1 MVKNLPAMQ
10 ETLVQSLSQE
20 DCLEKEMATH
30 SNMLAWEIKW
40 TEEPGGLQSTEVSKN
55 QIQLSDGACTMI
67 PTSFVRYE

>member
-1 MVKNLPAMQ
+1 M
-10 ETLVQSLSQE
+10 E
-20 DCLEKEMATH
+20 TH